1 MTERRNTLMEPRVE
15 DLLESVESKF
25 TLVTLAA
32 RRAREINDY
41 YAQLGHGVGRVV
53 PPQITSVSS
62 KPLSIALEEIDEG
75 KITARRLTDEE
86 MSGLDQDEAQAARAA
101 LEVSDDADSAE
112 ASDDADADAHSDADS
127 GADDSDNSDNEAG

>member
-15 DLLESVESKF
+15 DLLESVDSKF

-75 KITARRLTDEE
+75 KITARRLTDDE
-86 MSGLDQDEAQAARAA
+86 MNGLDHDEEQAARAA
-101 LEVSDDADSAE
+101 LEVSDDADASE
-112 ASDDADADAHSDADS
+112 ASDDTDSDDTESDDS
-127 GADDSDNSDNEAG
+127 GNEAG

>member
-15 DLLESVESKF
+15 DLLESVDSKF

-53 PPQITSVSS
+53 PPQVTSVSS

-86 MSGLDQDEAQAARAA
+86 MSGLDHDEEQAARAA
-101 LEVSDDADSAE
+101 LEVSEDAG
-112 ASDDADADAHSDADS
+112 DAPE
-127 GADDSDNSDNEAG
+127 GADDSGDSSGDDAGDDADDDSGDEAG